1 MRVGFSGLI
10 TGFRR
15 GVKVTR
21 SVVASGSKALRL
33 HGKLARDLGV
43 QIVSGAVR
51 PGDLLETELAA
62 SERHHVSRA
71 AYREAVR
78 ILAAK
83 GLVVSRP
90 KVGTRVT
97 PREEW
102 HLLDPDVL
110 AWMFQSDP
118 DEQVLE
124 ALFELRMIVEP
135 EAAALAAQ
143 RRTNEQVAEMEKALD
158 AMAGHTLSTA
168 EGRAAD
174 QRFHA
179 TILIASANQLLRT
192 LTSSISTAVSW
203 TTALKQ
209 EVRPLVRDPVPDHA
223 AVLDAIRARDPNAAR
238 IAMTKLVELALFDTR
253 TAPHATWKRRAKR
266 TNAA

>member
-1 MRVGFSGLI
+1 MAKANAS
-10 TGFRR
+10 
-15 GVKVTR
+15 
-21 SVVASGSKALRL
+21 SVSRALRL

-43 QIVSGAVR
+43 QIVSGVVR
-51 PGDLLETELAA
+51 PGELLETELAA
-62 SERHHVSRA
+62 SERHRVSRA

-78 ILAAK
+78 ILSAK
-83 GLVVSRP
+83 GMVASRP

-110 AWMFQSDP
+110 AWMFQSNP
-118 DEQVLE
+118 DEHVLE
-124 ALFELRMIVEP
+124 ALFELRMVVEP
-135 EAAALAAQ
+135 EAAALAAR
-143 RRTNEQVAEMEKALD
+143 RRTNEHVAQMREALR
-158 AMAGHTLSTA
+158 AMAEHTLGTA

-174 QRFHA
+174 QVFHS
-179 TILIASANQLLRT
+179 TLLLASNNPFLRT

-223 AVLDAIRARDPNAAR
+223 AVLDAIADRDPDAAR
-238 IAMTKLVELALFDTR
+238 AAMRNLVNLALFDTK
-253 TAPHATWKRRAKR
+253 TAPQAPSKRRSKR
-266 TNAA
+266 SNVA

>member
-1 MRVGFSGLI
+1 MAKLGAS
-10 TGFRR
+10 
-15 GVKVTR
+15 
-21 SVVASGSKALRL
+21 SVSRALRL

-43 QIVSGAVR
+43 QIVSGVVR
-51 PGDLLETELAA
+51 PGELLETELAA
-62 SERHHVSRA
+62 SERRHVSRA

-78 ILAAK
+78 ILSAK

-110 AWMFQSDP
+110 AWMFQSNP
-118 DEQVLE
+118 DEHVLE
-124 ALFELRMIVEP
+124 ALFELRMVVEP
-135 EAAALAAQ
+135 EAAALAAK
-143 RRTNEQVAEMEKALD
+143 RRTEDHVAQMRDALT
-158 AMAGHTLSTA
+158 AMAEHTLGTA

-174 QRFHA
+174 QIFHA
-179 TILIASANQLLRT
+179 TLLLASGNPFLRT

-223 AVLDAIRARDPNAAR
+223 AVLDSIAARDPDAAR
-238 IAMTKLVELALFDTR
+238 SAMTKLVELALFDTK
-253 TAPHATWKRRAKR
+253 TAPQAPSKRRAKR
-266 TNAA
+266 SDAA

>member
-1 MRVGFSGLI
+1 VEVGKSAAP
-10 TGFRR
+10 
-15 GVKVTR
+15 
-21 SVVASGSKALRL
+21 SDSKSLRI
-33 HGKLARDLGV
+33 HVKLARDLGV
-43 QIVSGAVR
+43 QIVSGVFR
-51 PGDLLETELAA
+51 PGDLLETELVA

-78 ILAAK
+78 ILEAK

-110 AWMFQSDP
+110 AWMFQSEP

-124 ALFELRMIVEP
+124 ALFELRMVVEP
-135 EAAALAAQ
+135 EAAALAAE
-143 RRTNEQVAEMEKALD
+143 RRTSDHVALMRESLG
-158 AMAGHTLSTA
+158 AMAEYTLGTA

-174 QRFHA
+174 RRFHA
-179 TILIASANQLLRT
+179 TLLLASDNPFLRT

-203 TTALKQ
+203 TTAMKQ
-209 EVRPLVRDPVPDHA
+209 EVRPLIRDPVPDHA
-223 AVLDAIRARDPNAAR
+223 AVLDAITAGDPDEARV
-238 IAMTKLVELALFDTR
+238 AMAKLVEFALFDTK
-253 TAPHATWKRRAKR
+253 TAPRAPSKRRARRPK
-266 TNAA
+266 AA

>member
-1 MRVGFSGLI
+1 MSNYA
-10 TGFRR
+10 
-15 GVKVTR
+15 VTKRPR
-21 SVVASGSKALRL
+21 SLRL

-43 QIVSGAVR
+43 QIVSGALQV
-51 PGDLLETELAA
+51 GQLLETELAA

-83 GLVVSRP
+83 GLVESRP
-90 KVGTRVT
+90 KVGTRVL
-97 PREEW
+97 PRDEW

-110 AWMFQSDP
+110 SWMFQSEP
-118 DEQVLE
+118 AEHVLE

-143 RRTNEQVAEMEKALD
+143 RRTSEHLEYMRNALA
-158 AMAGHTLSTA
+158 AMTEHTLGTQ

-174 QRFHA
+174 QHFHA
-179 TILIASANQLLRT
+179 TLLLASDNPFLRT

-203 TTALKQ
+203 TTVLKQ
-209 EVRPLVRDPVPDHA
+209 RVRPLVRDPVPDHA
-223 AVLDAIRARDPNAAR
+223 AVFEAIAARDADGAR
-238 IAMTKLVELALFDTR
+238 SAMSKLVDLARFDTK
-253 TAPHATWKRRAKR
+253 TAPRAPTKKGGK
-266 TNAA
+266 AA

>member
-1 MRVGFSGLI
+1 MARPA
-10 TGFRR
+10 TPN
-15 GVKVTR
+15 
-21 SVVASGSKALRL
+21 SKSLRI

-43 QIVSGAVR
+43 QIVSGAFR
-51 PGDLLETELAA
+51 PGELLETELAA

-78 ILAAK
+78 MLAAK
-83 GLVVSRP
+83 GLVEARP

-97 PREEW
+97 AREQW

-110 AWMFQSDP
+110 GWMFQSDP
-118 DEQVLE
+118 DEHVLE
-124 ALFELRMIVEP
+124 ALFELRMVVEP

-143 RRTNEQVAEMEKALD
+143 RRTSEHVTQMRDALH
-158 AMAGHTLSTA
+158 AMTEHTLGTA

-174 QRFHA
+174 QQFHA
-179 TILIASANQLLRT
+179 TLLIASNNPFLRT

-209 EVRPLVRDPVPDHA
+209 QVRPLVRDPVPDHA
-223 AVLDAIRARDPNAAR
+223 EVFEAIASRNPDAAR
-238 IAMTKLVELALFDTR
+238 SAMKKLVELALFDTK
-253 TAPHATWKRRAKR
+253 TAPQARSKRRSKR
-266 TNAA
+266 SKAA

>member
-1 MRVGFSGLI
+1 MARP
-10 TGFRR
+10 
-15 GVKVTR
+15 
-21 SVVASGSKALRL
+21 ASPNSKALRI

-51 PGDLLETELAA
+51 PGELLETELAA

-83 GLVVSRP
+83 GLVVARP

-97 PREEW
+97 PREQW

-118 DEQVLE
+118 EEQVLE
-124 ALFELRMIVEP
+124 ALFELRMVVEP

-143 RRTNEQVAEMEKALD
+143 RRTSEHVAQMRDALH
-158 AMAGHTLSTA
+158 AMTVHTLGTA

-174 QRFHA
+174 QQFHA
-179 TILIASANQLLRT
+179 TLLIASDNPFLRT

-209 EVRPLVRDPVPDHA
+209 QVRPLVRDPVPDHA
-223 AVLDAIRARDPNAAR
+223 KVFEAIASRDADAAR
-238 IAMTKLVELALFDTR
+238 SAMKKLVELALFDTK
-253 TAPHATWKRRAKR
+253 TAPQAPSKRRSKR
-266 TNAA
+266 SKAA

>member
-1 MRVGFSGLI
+1 LGL
-10 TGFRR
+10 
-15 GVKVTR
+15 
-21 SVVASGSKALRL
+21 
-33 HGKLARDLGV
+33 
-43 QIVSGAVR
+43 QIVSGAIR
-51 PGDLLETELAA
+51 PGELLETELAA
-62 SERHHVSRA
+62 SERRHVSRA

-83 GLVVSRP
+83 GLVLVRP

-97 PREEW
+97 PREQW

-124 ALFELRMIVEP
+124 ALFELRMVVEP

-143 RRTNEQVAEMEKALD
+143 RRTSEHVAQMRDALRV
-158 AMAGHTLSTA
+158 MTEHTLGTP

-174 QRFHA
+174 QQFHA
-179 TILIASANQLLRT
+179 TLLIASDNPFLRT

-209 EVRPLVRDPVPDHA
+209 QVRPLVRDPVPDHA
-223 AVLDAIRARDPNAAR
+223 EVLEAIASRDPEAAR
-238 IAMTKLVELALFDTR
+238 SAMKRLLELALYDTK
-253 TAPHATWKRRAKR
+253 TAPQAPSKRRSKR
-266 TNAA
+266 SNAA

>member
-1 MRVGFSGLI
+1 MAKSGAA
-10 TGFRR
+10 
-15 GVKVTR
+15 
-21 SVVASGSKALRL
+21 SVSRALRL
-33 HGKLARDLGV
+33 HGKLARDLGL
-43 QIVSGAVR
+43 QIVSGQVQ
-51 PGDLLETELAA
+51 PGELLETELVA

-71 AYREAVR
+71 VYREAVR

-97 PREEW
+97 PRDQW

-110 AWMFQSDP
+110 AWMFQSEP

-124 ALFELRMIVEP
+124 ALFELRMVVEP
-135 EAAALAAQ
+135 EAAALAAK
-143 RRTNEQVAEMEKALD
+143 RRTSEHVAEMRGALS
-158 AMAGHTLSTA
+158 AMAQQTLGTA

-174 QRFHA
+174 QLFHS
-179 TILIASANQLLRT
+179 TLLLASGNPFLRT

-223 AVLDAIRARDPNAAR
+223 AVLDAIAAQRPDEARS
-238 IAMTKLVELALFDTR
+238 AMTKLVELALFDTK
-253 TAPHATWKRRAKR
+253 TAPQAPSRRRPKRQ
-266 TNAA
+266 NAA

>member
-1 MRVGFSGLI
+1 MEVAKLAASS
-10 TGFRR
+10 
-15 GVKVTR
+15 VSR
-21 SVVASGSKALRL
+21 SLRL
-33 HGKLARDLGV
+33 HGKLARDLGL
-43 QIVSGAVR
+43 QIVSGSFR
-51 PGDLLETELAA
+51 PGELLETELVA

-78 ILAAK
+78 ILSAK

-118 DEQVLE
+118 DEHALE
-124 ALFELRMIVEP
+124 ALFELRMVVEP

-143 RRTNEQVAEMEKALD
+143 RRTNEHIAEMRAALE
-158 AMAGHTLSTA
+158 AMAKHTLGTA

-179 TILIASANQLLRT
+179 TLLLASDNPFLRT

-209 EVRPLVRDPVPDHA
+209 QVRPLVRDPVPDHA
-223 AVLDAIRARDPNAAR
+223 DVFDAIAARDPAMAR
-238 IAMTKLVELALFDTR
+238 RTMKKLVELALFDTK
-253 TAPHATWKRRAKR
+253 TAPQTPSKRRSKR
-266 TNAA
+266 SKAA